1 MNSGSSNYGGEALGR
16 SLTPSAHCRSHQR
29 LDPNYVCQP
38 AASGTSA
45 LGEDNHRQTAPTAGF
60 KPGKVCAS
68 CIDID
73 LIIIVINYKI
83 LLSVC
88 V

>member
-45 LGEDNHRQTAPTAGF
+45 LGGDNHQQTAAPTAGF
-60 KPGKVCAS
+60 KPGKVCTS
-68 CIDID
+68 CIVID
-73 LIIIVINYKI
+73 IIVIKNKP
-83 LLSVC
+83 
-88 V
+88 